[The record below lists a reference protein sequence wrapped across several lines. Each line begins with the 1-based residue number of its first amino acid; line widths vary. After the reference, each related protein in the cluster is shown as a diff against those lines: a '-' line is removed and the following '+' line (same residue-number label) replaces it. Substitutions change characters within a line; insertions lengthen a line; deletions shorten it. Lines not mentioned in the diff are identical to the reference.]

1 MSATVA
7 PPTLDA
13 RAAARLAALPGPAP
27 WLHEEVARRMAD
39 QLSWITLPVQQWAH
53 WSPRRG
59 GVQGPELVAQRWP
72 QATCVNVPAG
82 EAPAPHAAS
91 PPAPWWHPSR
101 WQRSVAP
108 QNATPPQREQP
119 EPGSVQ
125 MVWANMLLHRVAE
138 PQALMRQWLQALA
151 VDGFVMF
158 SCLGPDTLRGLRA
171 LYARLGWPAPAHEFT
186 DMHDWGD
193 MLMQAG
199 FAEPVMF
206 MEHVTLTFE
215 TPQRALQELR
225 ALGRNLSRSRFAAL
239 RGRRWH
245 ARLLAEMESL
255 RGNSAESGAESGS
268 IPLEFELI
276 YGHALKP
283 APRATVS
290 AETVIGLDDMR
301 QALRQPRPHSL
312 PPESRAE

>member
-1 MSATVA
+1 MTAASSPSS
-7 PPTLDA
+7 PPSLDA

-27 WLHEEVARRMAD
+27 WLHEEVARRMAER
-39 QLSWITLPVQQWAH
+39 LPWITLPVKRWAH
-53 WSPRRG
+53 WSPRHG
-59 GVQGPELVAQRWP
+59 GMQGHALVAAHFA
-72 QATCVNVPAG
+72 QAECVGVPAG
-82 EAPAPHAAS
+82 ESPAGDAPL
-91 PPAPWWHPSR
+91 PWWRPAR
-101 WQRSVAP
+101 WARPALRTVA
-108 QNATPPQREQP
+108 QP
-119 EPGSVQ
+119 EAGSVQ

-239 RGRRWH
+239 RGRRWR

-290 AETVIGLDDMR
+290 AETVIGLDAMR

-312 PPESRAE
+312 PPENRAE

>member
-1 MSATVA
+1 MAE
-7 PPTLDA
+7 
-13 RAAARLAALPGPAP
+13 RLP
-27 WLHEEVARRMAD
+27 
-39 QLSWITLPVQQWAH
+39 WITLPVKRWAH
-53 WSPRRG
+53 WSPRHG
-59 GVQGPELVAQRWP
+59 GMQGHALVTAHFAQ
-72 QATCVNVPAG
+72 AECVGVPAG
-82 EAPAPHAAS
+82 EGPAGDAPL
-91 PPAPWWHPSR
+91 PWWRPAR
-101 WQRSVAP
+101 WARPALRTVA
-108 QNATPPQREQP
+108 QP
-119 EPGSVQ
+119 EAGSVQ

-239 RGRRWH
+239 RVMTSSNSTRPTATSSTSSSRPCPTPMTTSSAARWPTGAASPSRPSGRC
-245 ARLLAEMESL
+245 ARPLTTPRSWT
-255 RGNSAESGAESGS
+255 SACRPPTG
-268 IPLEFELI
+268 
-276 YGHALKP
+276 
-283 APRATVS
+283 PRTA
-290 AETVIGLDDMR
+290 
-301 QALRQPRPHSL
+301 
-312 PPESRAE
+312 

>member
-1 MSATVA
+1 MCSSD
-7 PPTLDA
+7 L
-13 RAAARLAALPGPAP
+13 
-27 WLHEEVARRMAD
+27 
-39 QLSWITLPVQQWAH
+39 
-53 WSPRRG
+53 
-59 GVQGPELVAQRWP
+59 
-72 QATCVNVPAG
+72 
-82 EAPAPHAAS
+82 
-91 PPAPWWHPSR
+91 
-101 WQRSVAP
+101 
-108 QNATPPQREQP
+108 
-119 EPGSVQ
+119 
-125 MVWANMLLHRVAE
+125 
-138 PQALMRQWLQALA
+138 
-151 VDGFVMF
+151 
-158 SCLGPDTLRGLRA
+158 TLRGLRA

-193 MLMQAG
+193 VLMQVG
-199 FAEPVMF
+199 FVEPVMF

-290 AETVIGLDDMR
+290 AETVIGLDAMR